1 MMPAMR
7 KNLLGWLGSMAFV
20 ASAFAQAGPDT
31 VSPPEAL
38 IAESV
43 PPIDR
48 SIANA
53 VERYTEFRGAS
64 PLAWHPFERA
74 MVIRTRFGEASQAHL
89 LAGPGMSRQQITF
102 LRDGVGSAFYPR
114 RSADYLVV
122 GAAVGGNEF
131 TQLHRLDLDTRELTL
146 LTDGKSQNGAGAWM
160 NGKDVLAYTSTRRNG
175 RDRDV
180 YYIDPRDPA
189 SDRKVLDL
197 EGGGWS
203 ISGFSHDDA
212 TLLLRKGIS
221 VAQAE
226 LWLVDADGTNLRQIA
241 PRDGAIVSYGGGRL
255 LKDGKTILTTSDREG
270 EFRNL
275 VLLDIETGAE
285 TDLTPTID
293 WDVGGW
299 DITEDEQLVAFITNE
314 AGRSVLRA
322 IDLRTRAEV
331 AVPSLP
337 AGQVGG
343 ANWRPG
349 PPDSGLSPREM
360 AVTLNSSK
368 APAEIWSL
376 DFTSGQVIRWTQAEG
391 AVATDSFVEP
401 RLVSWKSF
409 DGLEITGWLY
419 APDPARFPGKRPVM
433 VSIHGGPEAQSRPGF
448 QGRNNYF
455 LNELGVAILYPNVRG
470 STGFGK
476 TFVSLDNGF
485 KREDSVKDIGAMLD
499 WLPTQPDLDP
509 TRVMITGGSYGGY
522 MTYAVAVH
530 YSDRIRSA
538 IASVGI
544 SNFVTFL
551 ESTEAYRRDLRRVE
565 YGDERDPAM
574 REHLIKISP
583 LTNVDQINVPFMVVQ
598 GANDPR
604 VPAGESR
611 QIVDALRK
619 KGIDAWY
626 LLAMDEGHGFAKKS
640 NSDFQFYATVEFM
653 KRHLLDE

>member
-1 MMPAMR
+1 M
-7 KNLLGWLGSMAFV
+7 SSIAFV
-20 ASAFAQAGPDT
+20 ASVTAQPTLNT

-38 IAESV
+38 VAESV
-43 PPIDR
+43 PAIDR
-48 SIANA
+48 AIVDQ

-74 MVIRTRFGEASQAHL
+74 MVIRTRFGEASQAHI

-102 LRDGVGSAFYPR
+102 LRDGVGSAFFPR

-160 NGKDVLAYTSTRRNG
+160 NGQDVLAYTSTRRNG

-180 YYIDPRDPA
+180 YFIDPRDPA
-189 SDRKVLDL
+189 SDRKILELD
-197 EGGGWS
+197 GGGWS
-203 ISGFSHDDA
+203 ISGFSHDDS

-255 LKDGKTILTTSDREG
+255 LKDGKTILTTSDRVG

-275 VLLDIETGAE
+275 VLLDIESGAE
-285 TDLTPTID
+285 TDLTPHIN

-299 DITEDEQLVAFITNE
+299 DITEDEQLVALITNE

-322 IDLRTRAEV
+322 IDMRTRAEV

-343 ANWRPG
+343 VSWRPA

-376 DFTSGQVIRWTQAEG
+376 DFTSGQVVRWTQAEG
-391 AVATDSFVEP
+391 AVATDTFVEP
-401 RLVSWKSF
+401 RLVSWSSF

-419 APDPARFPGKRPVM
+419 APDPAKFPGKRPVM

-499 WLPTQPDLDP
+499 WLPSQPDLDP
-509 TRVMITGGSYGGY
+509 ARVMITGGSYGGY

>member
-1 MMPAMR
+1 MR
-7 KNLLGWLGSMAFV
+7 KNLLGWIGSMAFV
-20 ASAFAQAGPDT
+20 ASALAQAGPDT

-48 SIANA
+48 SIVDA

-74 MVIRTRFGEASQAHL
+74 MVMRTRFGEASQAHL
-89 LAGPGMSRQQITF
+89 LAGPGMARQQITF
-102 LRDGVGSAFYPR
+102 LRDGIGSAFYPR

-122 GAAVGGNEF
+122 SADVGGSEF
-131 TQLHRLDLDTRELTL
+131 SQLHRLDLDTRELTL

-160 NGKDVLAYTSTRRNG
+160 NGRDVLAYTSTRRNG

-189 SDRKVLDL
+189 SDRKILEL

-226 LWLVDADGTNLRQIA
+226 LWLVNADGTNLRQIA

-255 LKDGKTILTTSDREG
+255 LKDGKTILTTSDRVG

-285 TDLTPTID
+285 IDLTPHVD

-299 DITEDEQLVAFITNE
+299 DITDDEQLVAFITNE

-343 ANWRPG
+343 VTWRPA
-349 PPDSGLSPREM
+349 PPDSGLAPREM

-376 DFTSGQVIRWTQAEG
+376 DFNSGQVVRWTQAEG

-419 APDPARFPGKRPVM
+419 APDPAKFPGKRPVM
-433 VSIHGGPEAQSRPGF
+433 VSIHGGPEGQSRPGF
-448 QGRNNYF
+448 QSRFNYF
-455 LNELGVAILYPNVRG
+455 INELGVAVLYPNVRG

-485 KREDSVKDIGAMLD
+485 KREDSVRDIGAMLD

-509 TRVMITGGSYGGY
+509 DRVMITGGSYGGY

-530 YSDRIRSA
+530 YSDRIRCA
-538 IASVGI
+538 LASVGI

-583 LTNVDQINVPFMVVQ
+583 LTNVDRINVPFMVVQ

>member
-1 MMPAMR
+1 MMLGMPFLR
-7 KNLLGWLGSMAFV
+7 KTLLLCGLIACPV
-20 ASAFAQAGPDT
+20 IAQNAI
-31 VSPPEAL
+31 SPPEAL

-48 SIANA
+48 AVVEQ

-64 PLAWHPFERA
+64 PSAWHPFERA
-74 MVIRTRFGEASQAHL
+74 MVIRTRFGEATQAHL
-89 LAGPGMSRQQITF
+89 LAGPGMARQQITF
-102 LRDGVGSAFYPR
+102 LRDGVGAAFFPR
-114 RSADYLVV
+114 RSADFLVV
-122 GAAVGGNEF
+122 SAAVGGNEF
-131 TQLHRLDLDTRELTL
+131 TQLHRLDLASRQLTL
-146 LTDGKSQNGAGAWM
+146 LTDGRSQNGVGAWM
-160 NGKDVLAYTSTRRNG
+160 NGRDVLAYTSTRRNG

-180 YYIDPRDPA
+180 YLIDPRDPA
-189 SDRKVLDL
+189 SDRKILELD
-197 EGGGWS
+197 GGGWS
-203 ISGFSHDDA
+203 ISGFSQDDS

-226 LWLVDADGTNLRQIA
+226 LWLVDANGANLRQIA
-241 PRDGAIVSYGGGRL
+241 PRDNAIISYGGGRL
-255 LKDGKTILTTSDREG
+255 LRDGKSILTTSDREG

-275 VLLDIETGAE
+275 VLLDIESGKE
-285 TDLTPTID
+285 IDLTPHIN

-299 DITEDEQLVAFITNE
+299 DITDDEQLVAFITNE

-322 IDLRTRAEV
+322 IDLRTQREL
-331 AVPSLP
+331 AVPTLP

-343 ANWRPG
+343 VNWRPAVPG
-349 PPDSGLSPREM
+349 SGLAPREM

-376 DFTSGQVIRWTQAEG
+376 DFTSGQIVRWTHAEG
-391 AVATDSFVEP
+391 AVATDDFVEP
-401 RLVSWKSF
+401 RLVSWTSF
-409 DGLEITGWLY
+409 DGLEISGWLY
-419 APDPARFPGKRPVM
+419 APDPGRFPGRRPVM

-448 QGRNNYF
+448 QGRNNF
-455 LNELGVAILYPNVRG
+455 FINELGVAILYPNVRG

-499 WLPTQPDLDP
+499 WLATQPDLDP
-509 TRVMITGGSYGGY
+509 SRVMITGGSYGGY

-530 YSDRIRSA
+530 YSDRIRCA
-538 IASVGI
+538 LASVGI

-565 YGDERDPAM
+565 YGDERDPAR

-583 LTNVDQINVPFMVVQ
+583 LTHVERISVPFMVVQ

-611 QIVDALRK
+611 QIVDALRAR
-619 KGIDAWY
+619 GIDAWY
-626 LLAMDEGHGFAKKS
+626 LLAMDEGHGFAKRS

-653 KRHLLDE
+653 KQHLLDE